1 MMMTNIPLSKTPAV
15 IRVISIII
23 SSSSIMI
30 IIIIIAQIDTCYQS
44 WAWSSLSF

>member
-30 IIIIIAQIDTCYQS
+30 IIIIIIAQIDTCYQS
-44 WAWSSLSF
+44 

>member
-30 IIIIIAQIDTCYQS
+30 ISIIIAQIGTCYES
-44 WAWSSLSF
+44 